1 MSNISSKLWNLIE
14 MLVRAVFGFIFKI
27 FKIEFS
33 EKQWQSLFQFVKF
46 GLVGVFNTVF
56 SYAINI
62 GCIMI
67 FRQTAMD
74 ADMRKYV
81 ANAIAFVISVFASF
95 LLNRK
100 FVFELEEGQSR
111 SFGKAL
117 LKCYASYFTTGI
129 VLNSFLLF
137 LWVNICGISE
147 LIAPLINLIAS
158 IPINFILNK
167 LWAFKAENA

>member
-14 MLVRAVFGFIFKI
+14 LIVRAVFGFIFKI

-74 ADMRKYV
+74 ADLRKYV
-81 ANAIAFVISVFASF
+81 ANAIAFVLSVFASF

-111 SFGKAL
+111 
-117 LKCYASYFTTGI
+117 
-129 VLNSFLLF
+129 
-137 LWVNICGISE
+137 
-147 LIAPLINLIAS
+147 
-158 IPINFILNK
+158 
-167 LWAFKAENA
+167 